1 MHRPSNPTKM
11 SRNLPVDHRWLA
23 VELNKSS
30 VPEIVCLIV
39 FLGFDPY
46 VAAISGPYGLI
57 KALWWVSLPNPL
69 PTSSTLCAWG
79 KLITLSFTLLISFC
93 QFVYHPGDN
102 WFGKVKCLWCY
113 TTAHPMGQS
122 VIKNQYFEVM
132 TPSTVPFHMKNLKK
146 AAESHSW
153 HPKVI
158 FHFHFDIH
166 VCSQDWDW
174 DI

>member
-1 MHRPSNPTKM
+1 MCLISSLDSILESCENKRGFSLISRVLGFCEVCGFLFLWASCYGNHHVPGWFLKHWCHAQTSNPTKM

-69 PTSSTLCAWG
+69 PTSTLCAWG
-79 KLITLSFTLLISFC
+79 KLIC
-93 QFVYHPGDN
+93 GRYQGN
-102 WFGKVKCLWCY
+102 
-113 TTAHPMGQS
+113 AHP
-122 VIKNQYFEVM
+122 
-132 TPSTVPFHMKNLKK
+132 
-146 AAESHSW
+146 
-153 HPKVI
+153 
-158 FHFHFDIH
+158 
-166 VCSQDWDW
+166 
-174 DI
+174 